1 MNFNESNN
9 ITKCK
14 NMKKFLFAILAC
26 TIALGFTSCREK
38 KAKDKVKDRVEN
50 VKESVEDAL
59 EEAQEQIEEGADDV
73 RKALDEAGDKI
84 EKAKEKLE

>member
-1 MNFNESNN
+1 MSYTNFRA
-9 ITKCK
+9 
-14 NMKKFLFAILAC
+14 FLFQNYVKSRLWI
-26 TIALGFTSCREK
+26 FTCETL
-38 KAKDKVKDRVEN
+38 

-73 RKALDEAGDKI
+73 RKALDEAGDEI

>member
-1 MNFNESNN
+1 
-9 ITKCK
+9 
-14 NMKKFLFAILAC
+14 MKKFLFAILAC

-59 EEAQEQIEEGADDV
+59 EEAQEQIEEGADNE
-73 RKALDEAGDKI
+73 RYLLRRERLHRILDILGFLPFHFAQD
-84 EKAKEKLE
+84 LDT

>member
-1 MNFNESNN
+1 
-9 ITKCK
+9 
-14 NMKKFLFAILAC
+14 MKKFLFAILAC

-73 RKALDEAGDKI
+73 RKALDLSLI
-84 EKAKEKLE
+84 HI

>member
-1 MNFNESNN
+1 
-9 ITKCK
+9 
-14 NMKKFLFAILAC
+14 MKKFLFAILAC

-59 EEAQEQIEEGADDV
+59 EEAQEQIEEGAV
-73 RKALDEAGDKI
+73 TTTSFNAMFEGFK
-84 EKAKEKLE
+84 

>member
-1 MNFNESNN
+1 
-9 ITKCK
+9 
-14 NMKKFLFAILAC
+14 MKKFLFAILAC

-59 EEAQEQIEEGADDV
+59 
-73 RKALDEAGDKI
+73 
-84 EKAKEKLE
+84 